1 MRGMKRLAFAF
12 LLTTTLSAQPAGTVD
27 SHVAAAKALAA
38 TSPTPLFNLCSAEQ
52 ASRAQPRRG
61 GQPPARGG
69 AQQPA
74 RGQQA
79 PPDRS
84 QWGREPMK
92 VFDNLYYVGEREYSA
107 WAVTTSA
114 GIIIID
120 PIYDYSVE
128 EQVVGGLKKLGL
140 DPAQI
145 KYVVVS
151 HAHRDHAGGAWYL
164 QERFGAR
171 VLLSGPDWDMLENN
185 KQSWPKP
192 KRDMVVKD
200 RQQLTLGDTTLT
212 FVHTFGHTPG
222 TMSTILPVKDN
233 GKPHVA
239 ALWGGTGFNFT
250 LTPERPGS
258 YWFDSYIASAQAF
271 REAAAKAGADVFL
284 SNHPSW
290 DDSNDKMAR
299 LAKRRAGDP
308 HPYVVGA
315 KAVQSYFTI
324 AEHCARA
331 GKARLAVASS
341 Q

>member
-1 MRGMKRLAFAF
+1 MVMKKLAFMF
-12 LLTTTLSAQPAGTVD
+12 LLGAALSAQSDDTAD
-27 SHVAAAKALAA
+27 SHIAAAKALAA
-38 TSPTPLFNLCSAEQ
+38 NSPTPLIDLCTPEQ
-52 ASRAQPRRG
+52 AARATPQPRRG
-61 GQPPARGG
+61 GQAPAAGSP
-69 AQQPA
+69 QPA
-74 RGQQA
+74 RGPQSN
-79 PPDRS
+79 PDRS
-84 QWGREPMK
+84 QWAREPMK
-92 VFDNLYYVGEREYSA
+92 VFDNLYYVGEKAYST

-120 PIYDYSVE
+120 PIFDYSVE
-128 EQVVGGLKKLGL
+128 EQVVGGLKKLKL

-171 VLLSGPDWDMLENN
+171 VLLTAPDWDMLERNT
-185 KQSWPKP
+185 QSWPKP
-192 KRDMVVKD
+192 KRDMDVKD
-200 RQQLTLGDTTLT
+200 GQTLTLGDTTLT

-222 TMSTILPVKDN
+222 TMSTIVPVKDN

-250 LTPERPGS
+250 ITKEQPATH
-258 YWFDSYIASAQAF
+258 WFDAYIASTQRF

-290 DDSNDKMAR
+290 DGSNEKQAL
-299 LAKRRAGDP
+299 LAKRAAGSP

-315 KAVQSYFTI
+315 KTVQNYLTI

-331 GKARLAVASS
+331 GKARL
-341 Q
+341 

>member
-1 MRGMKRLAFAF
+1 
-12 LLTTTLSAQPAGTVD
+12 
-27 SHVAAAKALAA
+27 
-38 TSPTPLFNLCSAEQ
+38 
-52 ASRAQPRRG
+52 
-61 GQPPARGG
+61 
-69 AQQPA
+69 
-74 RGQQA
+74 
-79 PPDRS
+79 
-84 QWGREPMK
+84 MK
-92 VFDNLYYVGEREYSA
+92 VFDNLYYVGEREYSS

-171 VLLSGPDWDMLENN
+171 VLLTAPDWDMLERN
-185 KQSWPKP
+185 KQNWPKP
-192 KRDMVVKD
+192 KRDMVVAD

-212 FVHTFGHTPG
+212 FIHTFGHTPG
-222 TMSTILPVKDN
+222 TMSTLVPVKDN

-250 LTPERPGS
+250 ITPQQPAS
-258 YWFDSYIASAQAF
+258 HWFDAYIASAQRF

-290 DDSNDKMAR
+290 DGSDEKMAK
-299 LAKRRAGDP
+299 LAKRAAGEP
-308 HPYVVGA
+308 HPYVIGA
-315 KAVQSYFTI
+315 KNVQNYFTI
-324 AEHCARA
+324 AEHCAQAGSFAPNKGDLSVYGRA
-331 GKARLAVASS
+331 NQSCITKNEKRGSDPYLISRITPSHLLRMKILPSGPSPYRRSARVGGFLPCSASWPS
-341 Q
+341 RDRTGSSSALCR

>member
-1 MRGMKRLAFAF
+1 MKHFTFVLF
-12 LLTTTLSAQPAGTVD
+12 LGAVLSAQSADTVE
-27 SHVAAAKALAA
+27 SHVSAANALNAA
-38 TSPTPLFNLCSAEQ
+38 TPTALINLCTPESA
-52 ASRAQPRRG
+52 ARATPQPRRG
-61 GQPPARGG
+61 GQPA
-69 AQQPA
+69 ASQQPA
-74 RGQQA
+74 A

-84 QWGREPMK
+84 RWAREPMK
-92 VFDNLYYVGEREYSA
+92 VFDNLYYVGEREYSS

-120 PIYDYSVE
+120 PIFDYSVE

-145 KYVVVS
+145 KHVVVS

-171 VLLSGPDWDMLENN
+171 VLLTAPDWELLERNTQ
-185 KQSWPKP
+185 KWPKP
-192 KRDMVVKD
+192 KRDMVVAD
-200 RQQLTLGDTTLT
+200 RQELTLGDTTLT

-222 TMSTILPVKDN
+222 TMSTLVPVRDN
-233 GKPHVA
+233 GTPHVA

-250 LTPERPGS
+250 ITPERPAS
-258 YWFDSYIASAQAF
+258 HWFDAYIASARRF

-290 DDSNDKMAR
+290 DGSNEKMTR
-299 LAKRRAGDP
+299 LAARKAGEP
-308 HPYVVGA
+308 HPYVIGA
-315 KAVQSYFTI
+315 KTVQNYFTI

-331 GKARLAVASS
+331 GQLRVVAK
-341 Q
+341 

>member
-1 MRGMKRLAFAF
+1 MKHLTLAV
-12 LLTTTLSAQPAGTVD
+12 LLGAALSAQSAETIE
-27 SHVAAAKALAA
+27 SHVAAAKALA
-38 TSPTPLFNLCSAEQ
+38 SGDPTALINLCEPAQ
-52 ASRAQPRRG
+52 AARAAPARRG
-61 GQPPARGG
+61 GQPPSAG
-69 AQQPA
+69 AAAQPA

-79 PPDRS
+79 PPDS
-84 QWGREPMK
+84 SLWAREPLK
-92 VFDNLYYVGEREYSA
+92 VFDNLYYVGEREYSS
-107 WAVTTSA
+107 WAITTSA

-128 EQVVGGLKKLGL
+128 QQVVGGLKKLGL
-140 DPAQI
+140 DPTQI

-171 VLLSGPDWDMLENN
+171 VLLTAPDWEMLERN
-185 KQSWPKP
+185 KQNWPKP
-192 KRDMVVKD
+192 KRDMVVTD
-200 RQQLTLGDTTLT
+200 GQQLTLGDTTLT

-222 TMSTILPVKDN
+222 TMSTIVPVRDN
-233 GKPHVA
+233 GERHVA

-250 LTPERPGS
+250 ITPERPAAH
-258 YWFDSYIASAQAF
+258 WFEAYIASARRF

-290 DDSNDKMAR
+290 DGSNDKMAR
-299 LAKRRAGDP
+299 LAARKAGER

-315 KAVQSYFTI
+315 KSVQNYFTI

-331 GKARLAVASS
+331 GKLRAA